1 MLFSIKKII
10 KIPKKVKTISCNS
23 TNLIL
28 FIIKNN
34 YFLLTSLLNIYSIK
48 NNNKL
53 FFVGKKNINFK
64 ERDQINIENFFTK
77 GYLQYNAKITL
88 KWVGYKFILK
98 NKSIL
103 QISLGFS
110 HLIFFKIPKNFK
122 IHLINFSTVIITCYN
137 NILLT
142 KFCSTIKSFKY
153 PDIYKGKGVLFEYD
167 TLTLKEGKKS
177 Q

>member
-1 MLFSIKKII
+1 MLSSIKKII
-10 KIPKKVKTISCNS
+10 KIPKTVKTIFCNR

-28 FIIKNN
+28 FIIKNK
-34 YFLLTSLLNIYSIK
+34 YFLLTSSLNIYSIK
-48 NNNKL
+48 YYNKL
-53 FFVGKKNINFK
+53 FFVGKKNINLK
-64 ERDQINIENFFTK
+64 ERDKLNIENFLK
-77 GYLQYNAKITL
+77 RGYLQYNAKITL
-88 KWVGYKFILK
+88 KGVGYKFIIK
-98 NKSIL
+98 NEGIL

-110 HLIFFKIPKNFK
+110 HLIFLKIPKNFK
-122 IHLINFSTVIITCYN
+122 IYLINFSNIIITCFN

-167 TLTLKEGKKS
+167 ILTLKEGKKS

>member
-1 MLFSIKKII
+1 M
-10 KIPKKVKTISCNS
+10 
-23 TNLIL
+23 
-28 FIIKNN
+28 
-34 YFLLTSLLNIYSIK
+34 
-48 NNNKL
+48 
-53 FFVGKKNINFK
+53 
-64 ERDQINIENFFTK
+64 
-77 GYLQYNAKITL
+77 QYNARITL
-88 KWVGYKFILK
+88 KGVGYKFILK

-110 HLIFFKIPKNFK
+110 HLIFLKIPKNFK